1 MNLFTTMAAL
11 VARGVRLTITVAQ
24 ADGGNIEVGILPT
37 SETGTTAVALVP
49 KSFVASPADFDAEF
63 PAILAGFCQAN
74 SSLKDQLA
82 AVQVLT
88 EQAGREASEKA
99 VQTPA
104 ATKRKPGTVAT
115 SVGSAGKVKAEPE
128 LLGGGASDQDEDDDE
143 PGDQAGTDAAPAG
156 TAPAQ
161 PAQLLE
167 LDL

>member
-99 VQTPA
+99 VQTPT

-115 SVGSAGKVKAEPE
+115 SVGSSAGKAKAEPE
-128 LLGGGASDQDEDDDE
+128 LLGGGESDHDEEDE
-143 PGDQAGTDAAPAG
+143 PGDQAGTDAAPTG

-161 PAQLLE
+161 AAQLLE